1 VRGSSG
7 DEVEAVALPI
17 AWLQRLGLSHWALMT
32 PRARNPVGVVVVV
45 GLHATRLHLNEL
57 AVMNSQATGFVLAG
71 VEAVDVV
78 VDAVLDRRVGG
89 PAAPIS
95 ASGLA
100 CTHSINER

>member
-32 PRARNPVGVVVVV
+32 PRARKPVGVVV